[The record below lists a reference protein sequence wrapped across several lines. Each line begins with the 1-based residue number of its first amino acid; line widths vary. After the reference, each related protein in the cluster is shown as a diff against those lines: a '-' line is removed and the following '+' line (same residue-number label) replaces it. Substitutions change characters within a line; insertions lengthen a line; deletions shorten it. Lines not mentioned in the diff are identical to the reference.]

1 MGKASRPRRG
11 SLQYWPRKRA
21 EKILPSVN
29 WNGITQ
35 ANSDKKLLG
44 FIGYKVG
51 MKSLFVKD
59 NTNESMTK
67 GKRITIPITILECPP
82 LKILSIRFYKNKKV
96 ASEILSNDLDKTLIR
111 KIKFPKKT
119 SKKLEDFS
127 DFDDVRIIAYSL
139 VKNTTVKKKPDVVEI
154 ALSGTKEE
162 KVAWI
167 KEHLNKEIKISEVF
181 EAGGLTDIRG
191 VTKGKGI
198 QGPVKRFGITL
209 RSHKAEKGQR
219 KTGSLG
225 PWHPARVT
233 FRVPMA
239 GQLGM
244 FTRTTYNNSILEIGS
259 ISEKNIN
266 PKEGFKKYGNIKTDY
281 IILRGSIQGPSK
293 RQLIITQPLRSTKTQ
308 SKKSF
313 EVIEIR

>member
-29 WNGITQ
+29 WRGITQ

-67 GKRITIPITILECPP
+67 GKRISIPITILECPP
-82 LKILSIRFYKNKKV
+82 LKILSVRFYKNKKV

-111 KIKFPKKT
+111 KIKFPKKNL
-119 SKKLEDFS
+119 KKINEFS
-127 DFDDVRIIAYSL
+127 DFDDVRIITYSL
-139 VKNTTVKKKPDVVEI
+139 VKTTTIKKKPDVVEI

-162 KVAWI
+162 KFAWI

-181 EAGGLTDIRG
+181 NVGGLTDIRG

-259 ISEKNIN
+259 ITEKNIN

-293 RQLIITQPLRSTKTQ
+293 RQLIITQPLRATKTQ
-308 SKKSF
+308 SKKSY

>member
-29 WNGITQ
+29 WRGITQ

-67 GKRITIPITILECPP
+67 GKRISIPITILECPP
-82 LKILSIRFYKNKKV
+82 LKILSVRFYKNKKV

-111 KIKFPKKT
+111 KIKFPKKNL
-119 SKKLEDFS
+119 KKINEFS
-127 DFDDVRIIAYSL
+127 DFDDVRIITYSL
-139 VKNTTVKKKPDVVEI
+139 VKTTTIKKKPDVVQI

-162 KVAWI
+162 KFAWI

-181 EAGGLTDIRG
+181 NVGGLTDIRG

-244 FTRTTYNNSILEIGS
+244 FTRVVYNNKIIKVGKAGDDENLKGITNFGDV
-259 ISEKNIN
+259 
-266 PKEGFKKYGNIKTDY
+266 KTDY
-281 IILRGSIQGPSK
+281 LIIRGSIQGPQK
-293 RQLIITQPLRSTKTQ
+293 RQILLTYPLRETKKQ
-308 SKKSF
+308 VKKNF
-313 EVIEIR
+313 EFMELR